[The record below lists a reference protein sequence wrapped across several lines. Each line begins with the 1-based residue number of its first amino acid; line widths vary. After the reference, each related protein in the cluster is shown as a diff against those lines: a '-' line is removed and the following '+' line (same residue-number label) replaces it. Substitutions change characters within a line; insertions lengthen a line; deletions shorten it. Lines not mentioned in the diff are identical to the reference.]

1 MCTHSDR
8 RLGFVKIDQTFCLE
22 AADMAE
28 WSPLKIRD
36 ADGNSQ
42 HLQTMAATEI
52 ILRIPG
58 RSSARGIRLYEGTVV
73 VGRDP
78 TCGIVLSDPSVSRF
92 HAEFSV
98 DGPMLTVRDLNSR
111 NGTFIDGERI
121 QKSPVRAGQQIQL
134 GRIPFQVRIAGL
146 NGDEGDAADLETESV
161 SNVLEPCPH
170 QFENL
175 PLSTAERR
183 VFGLLLLGHAEKEIA
198 ARLEISQH
206 TVHCHVRKIYREMK
220 VRSRAELLARFVRLP
235 NGSQIR
241 TEPPSPEDASLAK
254 SSGPISKAKRIG

>member
-1 MCTHSDR
+1 
-8 RLGFVKIDQTFCLE
+8 
-22 AADMAE
+22 MAE
-28 WSPLKIRD
+28 WSSLTIRD
-36 ADGNSQ
+36 AGGTSQ
-42 HLQTMAATEI
+42 HLNTMAATEI

-58 RSSARGIRLYEGTVV
+58 RSPARGIRLCEGTVV

-98 DGPMLTVRDLNSR
+98 DGPMLTIRDLDSH

-146 NGDEGDAADLETESV
+146 NGDEGDADLETESV
-161 SNVLEPCPH
+161 SNVLEPRPH

-183 VFGLLLLGHAEKEIA
+183 VFSLLLLGHAEKEIA

-235 NGSQIR
+235 NGSQVK
-241 TEPPSPEDASLAK
+241 TEPPSPEDAVLAK
-254 SSGPISKAKRIG
+254 SSGPISNAKRIG